1 MDDGAGA
8 AALTDTF
15 RTPVREIIRT
25 VGSIGQA
32 LLAHQQ
38 LNKELHDLAVE
49 VRSLEA
55 ELVAGR
61 LPVAR
66 LETVLRTIAEF
77 EYTPW
82 RIPTVVE
89 DLYKIWTLLGML

>member
-1 MDDGAGA
+1 
-8 AALTDTF
+8 
-15 RTPVREIIRT
+15 
-25 VGSIGQA
+25 
-32 LLAHQQ
+32 LLAHQE
-38 LNKELHDLAVE
+38 LNQELQDLAVE
-49 VRSLEA
+49 LKSLET
-55 ELVAGR
+55 EFIAGQ

-66 LETVLRTIAEF
+66 LETVLKIIAGF

>member
-1 MDDGAGA
+1 MAPHG
-8 AALTDTF
+8 T
-15 RTPVREIIRT
+15 VREIIHT
-25 VGSIGQA
+25 VGSIGRA
-32 LLAHQQ
+32 LVAHHEPNQ
-38 LNKELHDLAVE
+38 ELHDLAVQL
-49 VRSLEA
+49 RSLEA
-55 ELVAGR
+55 EFIAGG

-66 LETVLRTIAEF
+66 LETVLKIIAQF

>member
-1 MDDGAGA
+1 
-8 AALTDTF
+8 
-15 RTPVREIIRT
+15 
-25 VGSIGQA
+25 
-32 LLAHQQ
+32 LLAHQEPNQ
-38 LNKELHDLAVE
+38 ELHDLAIE
-49 VRSLEA
+49 LKSLEA
-55 ELVAGR
+55 EFIAGQ

-66 LETVLRTIAEF
+66 LETVLKIIAGF

>member
-1 MDDGAGA
+1 MAQHG
-8 AALTDTF
+8 TF
-15 RTPVREIIRT
+15 REIVRT

-32 LLAHQQ
+32 LLAHQEANQ
-38 LNKELHDLAVE
+38 ELHDLAVE
-49 VRSLEA
+49 VRWLEA
-55 ELVAGR
+55 ELIAGR
-61 LPVAR
+61 LPMAR
-66 LETVLRTIAEF
+66 LKSVLKIIAEF

>member
-1 MDDGAGA
+1 VVDDGECEAGMTQHGT
-8 AALTDTF
+8 LG
-15 RTPVREIIRT
+15 EIVHT
-25 VGSIGQA
+25 VGNIGRA
-32 LLAHQQ
+32 LLSHQEMNQ
-38 LNKELHDLAVE
+38 DLHDLAVE
-49 VRSLEA
+49 VRWLEA

-66 LETVLRTIAEF
+66 LDSVLRIIAEI